1 MVVAVA
7 HHTKNCDWR
16 WDDTSYTN
24 DEEPDSLYVFA
35 SFSSPQCP
43 HEMHGDFSMGLVKD
57 GVFLTSE
64 EDYGMKF
71 YENQDL
77 GHQFIDLEPGN
88 LPFGIPFPQL

>member
-1 MVVAVA
+1 
-7 HHTKNCDWR
+7 
-16 WDDTSYTN
+16 
-24 DEEPDSLYVFA
+24 
-35 SFSSPQCP
+35 
-43 HEMHGDFSMGLVKD
+43 MGLVKD

-77 GHQFIDLEPGN
+77 GHQFIDLEPN